1 MRNKEE
7 IENRQPSHPFTEA
20 PHRTLFAMSLPLLLS
35 LIAEPLTGLADTAFI
50 ARLGAIPLAAVGI
63 GTTALTSMFW
73 IFNFLSVGTQTEIAA
88 ASGAGDNHQVNRI
101 ASMALMMSLGLGIVV
116 AGITFP
122 LAPAVVSLMG
132 ADQTLHDAA
141 VSYFRIRLIGA
152 PAILITF
159 AAFGIFRGLQD
170 MKTQFRIA
178 VSINL
183 INIILD
189 PLLIFGPGPF
199 PAMGVSGAALASAAA
214 QWAGAIWS
222 VLTIRSDIMLSRKI
236 KVSDGLRLVRIGR
249 DLFIRTGMLT
259 AFLMLTTRTATLIG
273 PDAGAAH
280 QALRQFWLFTA
291 LFLDAYAVAG
301 QSIIA
306 YFTGMGHTQHIRRAA
321 KIVCIWSVVIGTVLM
336 LVMIVGQGFVEY
348 LLVPEAALAVFGP
361 AWLVTALFQPLNAL
375 AFGTDGI
382 HWGTGDFQYLRNA
395 MMLASLAGITGLWML
410 DPDTGNA
417 LTRVWIITGVWIG
430 LRSFFGIIRIWP
442 GFGRNTFSVDGAN
455 R

>member
-1 MRNKEE
+1 
-7 IENRQPSHPFTEA
+7 
-20 PHRTLFAMSLPLLLS
+20 MSLPLLLS

-50 ARLGAIPLAAVGI
+50 ARLGAVPLAAVGV

-88 ASGAGDNHQVNRI
+88 ASGAGDTKRMNRI
-101 ASMALMMSLGLGIVV
+101 ASMALMMSLGIGLAV
-116 AGITFP
+116 AGITLP

-132 ADQTLHDAA
+132 ADHTLHDAA

-159 AAFGIFRGLQD
+159 AAFGILRGLQD

-178 VSINL
+178 VSINI

-214 QWAGAIWS
+214 QWAGAVWA
-222 VLTIRSDIMLSRKI
+222 VLTIRSDIGFSQKI
-236 KVSDGLRLVRIGR
+236 NLSDGIRLVRIGR

-306 YFTGMGHTQHIRRAA
+306 FFTGMGQAAHIRRAA

-336 LVMIVGQGFVEY
+336 LIMIAGQGFVAY

-395 MMLASLAGITGLWML
+395 MILASLTGIAGLWL
-410 DPDTGNA
+410 LAPHTGHA

-430 LRSFFGIIRIWP
+430 LRAFFGIIRIWP
-442 GFGRNTFSVDGAN
+442 GVGRSLLSSQEAN